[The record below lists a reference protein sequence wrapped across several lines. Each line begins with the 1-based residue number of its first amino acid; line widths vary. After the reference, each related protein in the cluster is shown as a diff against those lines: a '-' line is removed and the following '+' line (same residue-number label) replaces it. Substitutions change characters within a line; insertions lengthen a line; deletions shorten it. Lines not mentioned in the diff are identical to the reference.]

1 MILFRDKRLP
11 LNLDL
16 RVSLQFAW
24 SIGWTKAVIILSRAG
39 ICFPFR
45 GNYLNSYYY
54 RLIIHLLKGVTAS
67 EAKSK
72 RFIRKRKA
80 ILINNKS
87 YRGARIKSFLPSHGQ
102 RTRTNAGT
110 TKSYRRSKKNVLWL

>member
-1 MILFRDKRLP
+1 MILFRDKQLP

-24 SIGWTKAVIILSRAG
+24 SIGWTKAIIILSRAG

-45 GNYLNSYYY
+45 GSYLNPYYY
-54 RLIIHLLKGVTAS
+54 RLIVQLLKGVTAS

-72 RFIRKRKA
+72 RFIRNRID
-80 ILINNKS
+80 ILIKNKS
-87 YRGARIKSFLPSHGQ
+87 YRGARIKAFLPSHGQ

-110 TKSYRRSKKNVLWL
+110 TKNYRNSKKGLLWV